1 MKKQARIIFVGI
13 HKKPGMES
21 LDSRTMTGKVID
33 RIIEQLKPYECIKS
47 NIFDKEY
54 FPNSKLEIWNSG
66 ARWYNKFKPINKDL
80 IILLGKWTQDNFLPA
95 PGIVIKLA
103 HPASFNYRSKARKEE
118 YINIAVEKIKSKL
131 K

>member
-1 MKKQARIIFVGI
+1 MKKQARIIFVGMYN
-13 HKKPGMES
+13 KQGKQP
-21 LDSRTMTGKVID
+21 LDSSTKTGKVID

-47 NIFDKEY
+47 NLFDKEY
-54 FPNSKLEIWNSG
+54 FPNNEVEIWNSE

-95 PGIVIKLA
+95 PGIVIELA
-103 HPASFNYRSKARKEE
+103 HPAGFNYRSKAREEE

-131 K
+131 T